1 MSKAERDLRSRL
13 TKLLHSTA
21 IIRGTLADRERVCGQ
36 SSCRCV
42 TKGEKHAAL
51 YLVVSEEGEYR
62 QIFVPKAFEDLV
74 RQWVED
80 YADVRAL
87 LEEISKLHHEKL
99 RKREK

>member
-13 TKLLHSTA
+13 TKLLHSTG
-21 IIRGTLADRERVCGQ
+21 IIRGSLAVRERTCGK

-42 TKGEKHAAL
+42 TTGKKHSAL
-51 YLVVSEEGEYR
+51 YLVVSEEGKYR
-62 QIFVPKAFEDLV
+62 QIFIPKAFEDLV
-74 RQWVED
+74 RQWVKS
-80 YADVRAL
+80 YADARAL